1 MCEARRQ
8 RLTREAIGGSE
19 VGFPEGIIRSITAI
33 GLVLLVAIAAA
44 PLKEPRHVFASSV
57 IDARAAT
64 AVHPVARATP
74 AGDAPAEGNVVDL
87 TY

>member
-1 MCEARRQ
+1 MCAARRQ

-19 VGFPEGIIRSITAI
+19 VGFPEGIIRAITAI

-44 PLKEPRHVFASSV
+44 PVVKEPRHVFAG

-64 AVHPVARATP
+64 PAHVVPHETP
-74 AGDAPAEGNVVDL
+74 AADAPAEGNVVDL

>member
-1 MCEARRQ
+1 MCAARKQ
-8 RLTREAIGGSE
+8 RLTREAIGGNE
-19 VGFPEGIIRSITAI
+19 VGFPEGIIRGITAV

-44 PLKEPRHVFASSV
+44 PRQENRPVFASSA
-57 IDARAAT
+57 INSSAPT
-64 AVHPVARATP
+64 VHGAPRATP

>member
-1 MCEARRQ
+1 MCAARRQ

-19 VGFPEGIIRSITAI
+19 VGFPEGIIRAITAI

-44 PLKEPRHVFASSV
+44 PTVKEPRHVFASSG
-57 IDARAAT
+57 IDAQAA
-64 AVHPVARATP
+64 PVVPRATP
-74 AGDAPAEGNVVDL
+74 AGEAPAEGNVVDL